1 MLILTSPSKT
11 LKTDIKTNIS
21 EFHIPHFKKEALEW
35 AGILRKMDPPTL
47 MKLMNISD
55 KLAKENFDRYQNFS
69 SDFTLENS
77 FPALLAFQ
85 GDVYQ
90 GLQADKLND
99 EDLRYADHHIRI
111 LSGLYGVL
119 RPLDIMQP
127 YRLEIGLGLKN
138 KKGVDLYTY
147 WRKKITGRL
156 NEELK
161 NYGYHQIINLASNE
175 YFKAV
180 SASSIKADIFQVQ
193 FKEFKNGKLQF
204 FSFHAKKARGSLMR
218 HIIVNRLS
226 EAEQIKSFNMEGY
239 EYSDEYSSDRNYLF
253 IR

>member
-11 LKTDIKTNIS
+11 LNTVVKNHIS
-21 EFHIPHFKKEALEW
+21 DFHIPHFKKEALEW
-35 AGILRKMDPPTL
+35 VGILKRMDIPTL
-47 MKLMNISD
+47 MNLMNVSE
-55 KLAKENFDRYQNFS
+55 KLAKENFDRYQKFS
-69 SDFTLENS
+69 SDFTVENS
-77 FPALLAFQ
+77 FHALLAFQ

-138 KKGVDLYTY
+138 KKGIDLYTF
-147 WRKKITGRL
+147 WRKKITARL

-161 NYGYHQIINLASNE
+161 NYGYKQIINLASNE

-180 SASSIKADIFQVQ
+180 SAPSINAEIYQVQ
-193 FKEFKNGKLQF
+193 FKEYKNGKLQF
-204 FSFHAKKARGSLMR
+204 FSFHAKKARGLLMR

-226 EAEQIKSFNMEGY
+226 EAEQIRSFNIEGY
-239 EYSDEYSSDRNYLF
+239 KYSDEYSSVRNYLF